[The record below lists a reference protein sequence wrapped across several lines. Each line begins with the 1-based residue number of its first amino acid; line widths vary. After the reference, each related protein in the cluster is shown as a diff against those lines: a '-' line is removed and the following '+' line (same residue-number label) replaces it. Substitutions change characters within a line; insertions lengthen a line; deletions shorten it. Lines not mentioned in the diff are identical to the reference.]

1 MKTGC
6 GSRWQA
12 ILSGSIRPQSHRLAG
27 WLSTDCARPVRS
39 CHVVR
44 NVPGVRELE
53 RRLSAGGGLISRE
66 ANPDL
71 TGCIDRALRD
81 GRIVSLQPG
90 VYCLAGSEGDPWIRL
105 KGAALWAGPDAVFT
119 GLAAAKLSFWES
131 CRIDQ
136 ISVGL
141 RRRGPRSRNGVVVEQ
156 RSVALQF
163 TRRRLGMTMTSPA
176 LTAVDL
182 AASELGGEVIDRVLR
197 MREATI
203 EEMWSAYRAHPYRP
217 GNAVRAQLLH
227 DSRDL
232 PWSQAERLQ
241 HRLLRAAGLIGWKAN
256 RWVHCGENGYY
267 VDILFRSPR
276 LILEIDGFETHGTRL
291 AFEQDRRRRND
302 LVLAGYRVLNFTYL
316 QLVDDPGW
324 VIGCIRSAL
333 R

>member
-1 MKTGC
+1 M
-6 GSRWQA
+6 
-12 ILSGSIRPQSHRLAG
+12 H
-27 WLSTDCARPVRS
+27 
-39 CHVVR
+39 
-44 NVPGVRELE
+44 NVTGVRELQ
-53 RRLSAGGGLISRE
+53 RRLSAGGGLISRG
-66 ANPDL
+66 ANRDL

-81 GRIVSLQPG
+81 RRIVCLLPG
-90 VYCLAGSEGDPWIRL
+90 VYCAAGSEGDPRIRL

-119 GLAAAKLSFWES
+119 GLAAAKLSFWQS

-136 ISVGL
+136 ISVALG
-141 RRRGPRSRNGVVVEQ
+141 RRGPRSRHCVVVEQ
-156 RSVALQF
+156 RRIVPQF
-163 TRRRLGMTMTSPA
+163 TRRLLGMTMTSPA

-197 MREATI
+197 MREATL

-217 GNAVRAQLLH
+217 GNRVRAQLLH
-227 DSRDL
+227 DSRGL
-232 PWSQAERLQ
+232 PWSTAERLQ
-241 HRLLRAAGLIGWKAN
+241 HRLLRAAGIRGWRAN
-256 RWVHCGENGYY
+256 RWVHCGARGYY
-267 VDILFRSPR
+267 VDILFSSPR
-276 LILEIDGFETHGTRL
+276 VILEIDGFETHGTRL

>member
-1 MKTGC
+1 MKTGFE
-6 GSRWQA
+6 SRWQA
-12 ILSGSIRPQSHRLAG
+12 VLSGTIRPQPRAG
-27 WLSTDCARPVRS
+27 SSSSTGSRTFSAL
-39 CHVVR
+39 VR
-44 NVPGVRELE
+44 NVACVKELQ

-66 ANPDL
+66 ANRDL
-71 TGCIDRALRD
+71 AGCIDRALRD
-81 GRIVSLQPG
+81 RRIVSLQPG
-90 VYCLAGSEGDPWIRL
+90 VYCVAGSDGDPWIRL

-131 CRIDQ
+131 CRMDQ

-141 RRRGPRSRNGVVVEQ
+141 GRRGPRSRNGVVVEQ
-156 RSVALQF
+156 RRIAPQF
-163 TRRRLGMTMTSPA
+163 TRRQLGLTMTSPA

-182 AASELGGEVIDRVLR
+182 AASELGGDVIDRVLR
-197 MREATI
+197 MRGATL
-203 EEMWSAYRAHPYRP
+203 EEMWSAYRAHPCRP
-217 GNAVRAQLLH
+217 GNAVRAELLH

-241 HRLLRAAGLIGWKAN
+241 HRLLRAARLTGWKAN
-256 RWVHCGENGYY
+256 QWVYCGEKGYY
-267 VDILFRSPR
+267 VDILFSSLR

-316 QLVDDPGW
+316 HLVDDPGW

>member
-1 MKTGC
+1 
-6 GSRWQA
+6 
-12 ILSGSIRPQSHRLAG
+12 
-27 WLSTDCARPVRS
+27 
-39 CHVVR
+39 
-44 NVPGVRELE
+44 VRELQ
-53 RRLSAGGGLISRE
+53 RRLSSGGGLISRE
-66 ANPDL
+66 ANRDL
-71 TGCIDRALRD
+71 TSRIDRALRD
-81 GRIVSLQPG
+81 RRIVSLQPG
-90 VYCLAGSEGDPWIRL
+90 VYCAAGSEADPWIRL
-105 KGAALWAGPDAVFT
+105 KAAALWAGPDAIFT

-141 RRRGPRSRNGVVVEQ
+141 DRRGPRSRTGVVVEQ
-156 RSVALQF
+156 RRIAPQF

-197 MREATI
+197 MREATL

-217 GNAVRAQLLH
+217 GNTVRAQLLH

-241 HRLLRAAGLIGWKAN
+241 HRLLRAAGIRGWKAN
-256 RWVHCGENGYY
+256 RWVYCGQRGYY
-267 VDILFRSPR
+267 VDILFSSHR
-276 LILEIDGFETHGTRL
+276 LVLEIDGFETHGTRL

-316 QLVDDPGW
+316 QLLDDPGW